1 MLPHRSI
8 VARMNDFFADV
19 KKSVED
25 IERRAQRDKERAF
38 QKLYEEFDADI
49 EVRRQKQEAIEKR
62 QVTLRKE
69 WIAQMALKENNIP
82 MDDWM
87 DYRLN
92 LDFRGK
98 FRKKVHIYKILGKS
112 KLKNKLRIIQQLF
125 LDYSRDKKR
134 KSIF

>member
-1 MLPHRSI
+1 
-8 VARMNDFFADV
+8 MNDFFADV

-62 QVTLRKE
+62 QVTLRKA
-69 WIAQMALKENNIP
+69 WLAQMALKENNIP

-98 FRKKVHIYKILGKS
+98 FRKKVTYR
-112 KLKNKLRIIQQLF
+112 NAF
-125 LDYSRDKKR
+125 LA
-134 KSIF
+134 